1 MSIISIFLT
10 SLALAMDAFAVSL
23 TIGMK
28 ERGHKIKTAIRVGA
42 YFGIFQGLMPLIGWL
57 LGVNFSDYIIKFDHW
72 IAFTLLSIIG
82 GRMIYEAIKGNG
94 EDGLKYDL
102 TVKVMLLLAIATSID
117 ALAIGVSFAFLSVN
131 IVLAV
136 ALISIIT
143 FATCFLGVITG
154 KSLGNV
160 LESKAEILGG
170 IILIFI
176 GIKILIEHTHA
187 LEVFKNML

>member
-28 ERGHKIKTAIRVGA
+28 EKGHRIKNAIRVGA

-72 IAFTLLSIIG
+72 IAFILLSIIG
-82 GRMIYEAIKGNG
+82 SRMIYEAIKGND
-94 EDGLKYDL
+94 EDKLKYDL
-102 TVKVMLLLAIATSID
+102 TAKIMLLLAIATSID

-143 FATCFLGVITG
+143 FATCFFGVIAG

-176 GIKILIEHTHA
+176 GIKILIEHTNA
-187 LEVFKNML
+187 LEIFKSML